1 MELLSGQGNMTRA
14 MMTDAETPEE
24 MMMQVSEKLLKSV
37 GLKNP
42 NPLIVLKM
50 SQGLGNMAGSV
61 LGQKAKPEDIQTIKT
76 GKELFN
82 DNLF

>member
-61 LGQKAKPEDIQTIKT
+61 LGQKAKPVEQTIKT